1 MISSGFI
8 KGIQNE
14 MRKDDGVDGD
24 AQRLSQ
30 LVWLIFLKVLDDD
43 ETQKEFLDS
52 NYRPAVPE
60 KYRWKTWAGKD
71 DGITGDALLDF
82 VNNDLFP
89 SLKNLEA
96 DSSNR
101 RTIVVKEVFANSF
114 NYMKNGTQLRKV
126 INKINDIDFNSTED
140 RHSFGDIY
148 ETLLA
153 SLQSAGNAGEF
164 YTPRAI
170 TKFIVEMVN
179 PRLGEKVF
187 DPAAGT
193 GGFLTGAIDHI
204 RKEVKTPEDEQLLQ
218 HSILG
223 VEKKQLP
230 YSLLVTNMIFHGLE
244 EPSGIRHDNTLA
256 RPLISYGPEDFVD
269 VIAANPPFGGS
280 EEDGIEDNFPSAFR
294 TRETADLF
302 LVLFVRLLKKGGR
315 AGIVLP
321 DGTLFG
327 DGVKNRIKQHLLEET
342 NLHTIIRLPDSVFS
356 PYAKKLGTNLL
367 FFTKGEPTE
376 EIWYYEHRLPEGV
389 KAYNKTKPIRLEELD
404 PIKHWWDNREE
415 SEVAWKVN
423 IDEIKKRDYNLDI
436 RNPNTKVEDELNP
449 EETLFNF
456 RAKWSEIDKIADNL
470 QRSLRVTL
478 DNHSNQDVR
487 FLTDN
492 LHEYLRVP
500 HAALLLRKNILHLAI
515 SGQLVPQ
522 IPSEGTGEELYER
535 IKGKRVVTK
544 KQNRFPGIADDE
556 ILFDIPSSWKWVRP
570 IEIGEINPR
579 NSVDDNTT
587 VGFTPMAMI
596 SEKYG
601 VTPKYEERQWIEVKK
616 NLTHIA
622 TGDVVLAKITPC
634 FENSKAGIVGDM
646 PNKVGAATTE
656 VHVFRQY
663 DDLVNHNYA
672 YLWLKTPIYLEVGET
687 KMTGT
692 VGQKRVPTDFF
703 ASFAMPLP
711 PLEEQKRIVA
721 KTTELLELVAELEK
735 YLER

>member
-52 NYRPAVPE
+52 TYTSAVPT
-60 KYRWKTWAGKD
+60 KYRWKTWAGTD

-89 SLKNLEA
+89 SLKALEI
-96 DSSNR
+96 DPNNR
-101 RTIVVKEVFANSF
+101 RTTVVKEVFTNSF

-126 INKINDIDFNSTED
+126 INKINDLDFNSSED
-140 RHSFGDIY
+140 RHAFGDIY
-148 ETLLA
+148 ETLLS

-170 TKFIVEMVN
+170 TKFIIDRVD

-230 YSLLVTNMIFHGLE
+230 YTLLVTNMIFHGLE
-244 EPSGIRHDNTLA
+244 EPAGIRHDNTLA
-256 RPLISYGPEDFVD
+256 RPLISYGPENYVD
-269 VIAANPPFGGS
+269 VITANPPFGGS

-327 DGVKNRIKQHLLEET
+327 EGIKTRIKEHLLEEA
-342 NLHTIIRLPDSVFS
+342 NLHTIVRLPGSVFA
-356 PYAKKLGTNLL
+356 PYTSIATNLL
-367 FFTKGEPTE
+367 FFTKGEPTKE
-376 EIWYYEHRLPEGV
+376 VWYYEHRLPEGV
-389 KAYNKTKPIRLEELD
+389 KAYNKTKPIRLEEFE
-404 PIKHWWDNREE
+404 PIKQWWNNREE
-415 SEVAWKVN
+415 NDVAWKVS
-423 IDEIKKRDYNLDI
+423 IDEIKKRGYNLDI
-436 RNPNTKVEDELNP
+436 KNPNAKTEDELNL
-449 EETLFNF
+449 EEVLSNF
-456 RAKWSEIDKIADNL
+456 RTKWSEIDKVADIL
-470 QRSLRVTL
+470 QSSLRETL
-478 DNHSNQDVR
+478 DNHSSENVR

-492 LHEYLRVP
+492 LHEYLRIP
-500 HAALLLRKNILHLAI
+500 HAVSLLRKNILHLAA

-522 IPSEGTGEELYER
+522 VAAEGTGEELYKQ
-535 IKGKRVVTK
+535 IQTVSSNK
-544 KQNRFPGIADDE
+544 KSSSVITEYEKP
-556 ILFDIPSSWKWVRP
+556 FDIPVSWIWVRLPEVYNSISPVTKLKTADYLESGKYP
-570 IEIGEINPR
+570 IVDQGQRYIAGYTNNGELNKVTTPVTIFGDHTREIKL
-579 NSVDDNTT
+579 VDFD
-587 VGFTPMAMI
+587 F
-596 SEKYG
+596 
-601 VTPKYEERQWIEVKK
+601 
-616 NLTHIA
+616 
-622 TGDVVLAKITPC
+622 
-634 FENSKAGIVGDM
+634 IVGADGVKILE
-646 PNKVGAATTE
+646 PILVDSNFFYILID
-656 VHVFRQY
+656 VFRPQSRGY
-663 DDLVNHNYA
+663 GRHF
-672 YLWLKTPIYLEVGET
+672 
-687 KMTGT
+687 KMLNEK
-692 VGQKRVPTDFF
+692 VV
-703 ASFAMPLP
+703 PLP
-711 PLEEQKRIVA
+711 PLEEQKRIVT
-721 KTTELLELVAELEK
+721 KTTELLNLVTELEK
-735 YLER
+735 HLEE